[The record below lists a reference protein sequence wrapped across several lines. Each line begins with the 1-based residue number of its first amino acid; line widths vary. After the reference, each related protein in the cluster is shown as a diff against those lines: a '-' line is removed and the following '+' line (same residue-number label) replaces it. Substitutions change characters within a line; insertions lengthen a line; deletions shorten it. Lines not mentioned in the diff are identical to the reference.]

1 MLQKRKFPLCTFKSI
16 KSIWRAKW
24 FTTSCNITCIWI
36 LSKMY
41 DLYLKLVKKKDTKM
55 NVKNNLILLEN
66 NLCQVPE
73 DSILAETYSI
83 VSSMTVSSSYLLAI
97 FVTKLIKT
105 LEILEY

>member
-1 MLQKRKFPLCTFKSI
+1 
-16 KSIWRAKW
+16 
-24 FTTSCNITCIWI
+24 
-36 LSKMY
+36 
-41 DLYLKLVKKKDTKM
+41 M

-66 NLCQVPE
+66 NLCWVQE

>member
-1 MLQKRKFPLCTFKSI
+1 
-16 KSIWRAKW
+16 
-24 FTTSCNITCIWI
+24 
-36 LSKMY
+36 
-41 DLYLKLVKKKDTKM
+41 M

-73 DSILAETYSI
+73 DPILAETYSI

>member
-1 MLQKRKFPLCTFKSI
+1 
-16 KSIWRAKW
+16 
-24 FTTSCNITCIWI
+24 
-36 LSKMY
+36 
-41 DLYLKLVKKKDTKM
+41 M